1 MIDKFK
7 PLERA
12 GNYET
17 TTLQLLQD
25 GAFSKATVA
34 SDKEMIVSFSKE
46 RKWEQDREKW
56 CENNYLSF
64 LLHTSKW
71 EGNGQVPN
79 VIHFTEAIKYVP
91 MKNMAQ
97 LTQVWISSIY
107 I

>member
-1 MIDKFK
+1 MSVWSDFLYQAAGRAGGNCVISKFK

-12 GNYET
+12 GNYAT

-25 GAFSKATVA
+25 GAFSRATVA

-71 EGNGQVPN
+71 EGNGQFPN
-79 VIHFTEAIKYVP
+79 SFHRSY
-91 MKNMAQ
+91 
-97 LTQVWISSIY
+97 
-107 I
+107 